1 MKNTTKALLFKLPAI
16 ILLVGAFLASVYV
29 KFAKLYEISWAP
41 AVLLLII
48 LVLYFIGEKFSRK
61 GNSAFDF

>member
-29 KFAKLYEISWAP
+29 KFANLYTISWATP
-41 AVLLLII
+41 IVLLLIV
-48 LVLYFIGEKFSRK
+48 VLYFVGERLNKK